1 MDAKGVWLIG
11 GPDDDDQPSR
21 QADQA
26 TGEITPTVIE
36 GTYQGRTAA
45 QWLTDITTR
54 KAITSAERKLSVLYA
69 TLAEHNGI
77 MQFPGLFDLDGRLV
91 PGARCIKNRKAGK
104 WVWLIGDGPEATWF
118 SPSVARCGARRR
130 SADAAKGYQV
140 GTVRRRAY
148 VAQGDHN
155 GRIYHFI
162 AEVKGGA
169 IEIVDD
175 GSLGLA
181 YGDR

>member
-1 MDAKGVWLIG
+1 MAEQIWLIG
-11 GPDDDDQPSR
+11 GPEPDKQE
-21 QADQA
+21 A
-26 TGEITPTVIE
+26 EITNEVIE
-36 GTYQGRTAA
+36 GTYDGLTAA
-45 QWLTDITTR
+45 QWRHDIATGKVMTTG
-54 KAITSAERKLSVLYA
+54 EVKLVMLCA
-69 TLAEHNGI
+69 KVAEHNGI
-77 MQFPGLFDLDGRLV
+77 MQFPGLFDLSGRLV
-91 PGARCIKNRKAGK
+91 PGARWIKNRKAGK
-104 WVWLIGDGPEATWF
+104 WIWIIGDGPGAQWF
-118 SPSVARCGARRR
+118 HPSVALRGATRRAR
-130 SADAAKGYQV
+130 DAAKGYAI